1 MRHISAKAAA
11 NRTAAGIIVIDR
23 RKPDKAAALVDRFPV
38 GTEAELLDVNGV
50 GEYKLEHYG
59 AQFLEILRDF
69 DAA

>member
-1 MRHISAKAAA
+1 MC
-11 NRTAAGIIVIDR
+11 
-23 RKPDKAAALVDRFPV
+23 RKIPR
-38 GTEAELLDVNGV
+38 TEAELLDVNGV